1 MNNIF
6 DIKNTNIAGQVS
18 HKAALDPI
26 FNASLID
33 SVEISSNNII
43 SSDSQLIFNHQTQL
57 WEYKPVGSSTGNTNQ
72 SSTGDTT
79 QSSTGNTNQSSTGNT
94 NQSSNIFS
102 SPETG
107 NDQDLFAKN
116 IFANG
121 DINTTKQINTLHPDH
136 YHSLLNKIDNID
148 ELTNIVIHD
157 ICFSENFETIAI
169 LEVNQSEYNLD
180 SDNNFMFTQF
190 WEVDQPM
197 TDIGKYDNQYISC
210 KLHICYLNNNNKL
223 SLKTTINI
231 EGQIDKISKQVIQ
244 SETNSIRKCTVATN
258 NEGNVLALT
267 LRDFNHFETLEAGNL
282 VRHDVNNTVINL
294 IYIYR
299 KINGNFDVENPDI
312 IVLDFNN
319 GETISPDRTGYYIEL
334 NDTGDVLAVNCTNF
348 IALYKYNTITYSWEL
363 MYNNDNEFK
372 IPIYNES
379 GITSSS
385 TYDLIKLY
393 SLNSNKE
400 GALIKFGGDVF
411 CIKKSIVNILPE
423 NSANNIIFIKLENNI
438 WIDITQDL
446 ALENMYV
453 IEIFSKKNENL
464 FAISYINYYDGDILL
479 NNDGFFEN
487 TEEDK
492 MIKLKIIK
500 KIDNLWSK
508 NNLDFPM
515 SEFRDTWNSETLNP
529 PTTINNFLDVSFKN
543 DYLIF
548 NTLYYPLRLIIET
561 HIYKFDNNSNNYTRE
576 HRFLAFK
583 NESFGIGADG
593 KNIYTFKFI
602 DNNYNILYIFHNLV
616 SSRTFLKK
624 QINRISHSKL
634 PLSYGE
640 RSNDIYYFKYDISN
654 LFSSNVGLKF
664 NSDDTNSY
672 ISSNYGSSFKNIITV
687 PISADNSTHN
697 LKVNTDILIEG
708 ILDTQTNVNIGGDL
722 TVSGNINTTNKFLP
736 LNSIILWDSSDENI
750 PSNFIKLNG
759 NSSIE
764 LGDSTYF
771 IIKYGGSTSSQAS

>member
-1 MNNIF
+1 MSNIF

-57 WEYKPVGSSTGNTNQ
+57 WEYKHVG

-79 QSSTGNTNQSSTGNT
+79 QSSSENTT
-94 NQSSNIFS
+94 QSSNIFS

-107 NDQDLFAKN
+107 NDEDLFAKN

-121 DINTTKQINTLHPDH
+121 DIITTKQQNRLHPDD
-136 YHSLLNKIDNID
+136 YYSMLNKIDNID

-157 ICFSENFETIAI
+157 ICCSENFETIAI
-169 LEVNQSEYNLD
+169 LEFNQTEQSLEEDQNPMIT
-180 SDNNFMFTQF
+180 NF
-190 WEVDQPM
+190 WKRYESNM
-197 TDIGKYDNQYISC
+197 TNIGKYDNQYIPC

-258 NEGNVLALT
+258 NDGNVLALT
-267 LRDFNHFETLEAGNL
+267 LRDFNHFETLEVFNEIGNGSSRI
-282 VRHDVNNTVINL
+282 RHDVNNTAINL

-319 GETISPDRTGYYIEL
+319 GETISPDRSGYYIEL

-379 GITSSS
+379 DITYSS
-385 TYDLIKLY
+385 TYDLSRLY

-400 GALIKFGGDVF
+400 GVVIKFGGDVF

-438 WIDITQDL
+438 WTDITEEL

-453 IEIFSKKNENL
+453 IDIFSKKSENL
-464 FAISYINYYDGDILL
+464 FAINYINYYDEDILL
-479 NNDGFFEN
+479 NQLSFLEN

-492 MIKLKIIK
+492 IIKLKLIK
-500 KIDNLWSK
+500 KIDDNPWS
-508 NNLDFPM
+508 NNDLNFPM
-515 SEFRDTWNSETLNP
+515 SEFRDTWNNPTLNP
-529 PTTINNFLDVSFKN
+529 PAKINNFLDVSFKN

-548 NTLYYPLRLIIET
+548 NTLYYLIFSTIET
-561 HIYKFDNNSNNYTRE
+561 HIYKFDNELNIYKPD
-576 HRFLAFK
+576 HKFLAFQDEFSGLSYK
-583 NESFGIGADG
+583 YM
-593 KNIYTFKFI
+593 IYTFKFI
-602 DNNYNILYIFHNLV
+602 DNNYNILYIFHDMV
-616 SSRTFLKK
+616 SSRSFLKK
-624 QINRISHSKL
+624 QINRMWGSEEYTIYNAIQSA
-634 PLSYGE
+634 YGNSE
-640 RSNDIYYFKYDISN
+640 IYYFKYDQSN
-654 LFSSNVGLKF
+654 LFTVNTGLKF

-687 PISADNSTHN
+687 PIFADNPTHN
-697 LKVNTDILIEG
+697 LTVNTGISIDG
-708 ILDTQTNVNIGGDL
+708 ILDAQTNVNIGGDL
-722 TVSGNINTTNKFLP
+722 TVTGNINTTHKFLP
-736 LNSIILWDSSDENI
+736 VNSIILWDSSNENI
-750 PSNFIKLNG
+750 PSNFVKLNADTAIQLG
-759 NSSIE
+759 NSN
-764 LGDSTYF
+764 YY
-771 IIKYGGSTSSQAS
+771 IIKYVG

>member
-1 MNNIF
+1 MSNIF

-57 WEYKPVGSSTGNTNQ
+57 WEYKPVGSSTGNTAQ
-72 SSTGDTT
+72 SSSENTT
-79 QSSTGNTNQSSTGNT
+79 QSSSENTT
-94 NQSSNIFS
+94 QSSNIFS

-121 DINTTKQINTLHPDH
+121 DINTTKQVNRTHPDD
-136 YHSLLNKIDNID
+136 YHLLLNKIDNID

-169 LEVNQSEYNLD
+169 LEFNQTEQSLD
-180 SDNNFMFTQF
+180 QNSMIEDF
-190 WEVDQPM
+190 WERRESNM
-197 TDIGKYDNQYISC
+197 TDIGKYDNQYIPC

-244 SETNSIRKCTVATN
+244 SQTNSIRKCTIATN
-258 NEGNVLALT
+258 NDGNVLALT
-267 LRDFNHFETLEAGNL
+267 LRDFNHFEPLEISADGYSYFRI
-282 VRHDVNNTVINL
+282 RHDVNNTAINL

-299 KINGNFDVENPDI
+299 KINGNFDLENPDI

-319 GETISPDRTGYYIEL
+319 GETISPDRAGYYIEL

-379 GITSSS
+379 GITYDS
-385 TYDLIKLY
+385 TYELSRIY

-400 GALIKFGGDVF
+400 GAVIKFGGDVF

-438 WIDITQDL
+438 WTDITEEL
-446 ALENMYV
+446 ALETMYV
-453 IEIFSKKNENL
+453 IDIFSKKNENL

-479 NNDGFFEN
+479 NSGTFKLNF
-487 TEEDK
+487 EEDK

-515 SEFRDTWNSETLNP
+515 SEFRTTWNSAQT
-529 PTTINNFLDVSFKN
+529 PTKINNFLDVSFKN

-548 NTLYYPLRLIIET
+548 NTLYYHIFSIIET
-561 HIYKFDNNSNNYTRE
+561 HIYKFDNNSNNYIRE
-576 HRFLAFK
+576 HRFLVLEDEFSGFPNK
-583 NESFGIGADG
+583 QM
-593 KNIYTFKFI
+593 IYTFKFI
-602 DNNYNILYIFHNLV
+602 DNNYNILYIFHDMI
-616 SSRTFLKK
+616 SSKSFLKK
-624 QINRISHSKL
+624 QINRFLGSEEISIYTTSRQWIGI
-634 PLSYGE
+634 YG
-640 RSNDIYYFKYDISN
+640 SNNVYYFKYDQSN
-654 LFSSNVGLKF
+654 LFTANIGLKF

-687 PISADNSTHN
+687 PIFVDNPTHN
-697 LKVNTDILIEG
+697 LTVNTGISIDG
-708 ILDTQTNVNIGGDL
+708 ILDAQTNVNIGGNL
-722 TVSGNINTTNKFLP
+722 TVTGNINTTHKFLP

-750 PSNFIKLNG
+750 PSNFVKLNADTAIQLG
-759 NSSIE
+759 NSN
-764 LGDSTYF
+764 YY
-771 IIKYGGSTSSQAS
+771 IIKYVG